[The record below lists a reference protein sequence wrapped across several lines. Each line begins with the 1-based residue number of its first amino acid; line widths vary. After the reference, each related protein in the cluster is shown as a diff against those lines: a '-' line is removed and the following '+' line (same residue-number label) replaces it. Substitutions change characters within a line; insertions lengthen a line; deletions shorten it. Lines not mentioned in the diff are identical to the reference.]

1 MGPFATLRTCSAK
14 MLRNKN
20 CRKIDRAAQNC
31 SRTPL
36 KMLSLLQMR
45 SALPCG
51 IAAGF
56 PSPSVEA

>member
-1 MGPFATLRTCSAK
+1 
-14 MLRNKN
+14 MLRNKKWPEIN
-20 CRKIDRAAQNC
+20 RGAQNG

-36 KMLSLLQMR
+36 KMLSLLRMR

-56 PSPSVEA
+56 PSLG